1 MKLNHS
7 IGSIA
12 FLFTTP
18 LVTGL
23 SVCIAPSSAAI
34 IAGSAAEVAIDNFSH
49 RPTNTAT
56 SAKTYTQIIANKG
69 AVISKANA
77 DAFFISNCQQLLAA
91 NFSESTVKG
100 SSSEYSGLAK
110 SQASILGDFSIDAK
124 ETFAF
129 SFQTVLNLLT
139 SVDNSQ
145 SERAS
150 ARGNISFSLIDTVSN
165 ILLDSFEISQSLYSF
180 KRGDF
185 SLSSSDNFNPTT
197 INFGFLSEGNTKESV
212 LYTSGVYSRTFDSA
226 TSLRLVEV
234 KNNIAEAEA
243 EAEAVPEPSTIVG
256 TAIFFGWLARRK
268 KLKNKLS

>member
-1 MKLNHS
+1 VKFNHR

-12 FLFTTP
+12 FLFATP

-23 SVCIAPSSAAI
+23 SVGIAPSSAAI
-34 IAGSAAEVAIDNFSH
+34 IAGSVAEVAIDNFSH

-77 DAFFISNCQQLLAA
+77 DAVFISNYQQLLAA

-110 SQASILGDFSIDAK
+110 SQASILGDFSIDTK
-124 ETFAF
+124 ETFSF
-129 SFQTVLNLLT
+129 NFQTVLHFFT
-139 SVDNSQ
+139 SVDNRQ

-150 ARGNISFSLIDTVSN
+150 ARGNISFALLDTVSN
-165 ILLDSFEISQSLYSF
+165 ILLDSFEIGSSLYSF
-180 KRGDF
+180 KRGDL
-185 SLSSSDNFNPTT
+185 SLSYSDSFNPTA
-197 INFGFLSEGNTKESV
+197 INLGFLSQGYTKES
-212 LYTSGVYSRTFDSA
+212 LLSTSGVYSRTFDSA
-226 TSLRLVEV
+226 TNLRLVEV

-256 TAIFFGWLARRK
+256 TAIFLGWLARSR
-268 KLKNKLS
+268 KLKNKVS